1 VVGAPTCWLSGRMHA
16 VWSPDG
22 PQVGGTACMPYP
34 ARLSVVVSYLDRGVT
49 GVCSH
54 VSKSR
59 LVGVGGGCRPP
70 RRGQCHDH
78 CGLVSSGLAWAVER
92 HGSGWTGVSEATVV
106 AGDTDCSAGI
116 PTGKHE
122 FGPWR
127 LSAGGPAQVQ
137 RRSQQV
143 ARAGGGSVLHHRRG
157 LSVLSARSS
166 SPSAQRTGLRVWRG
180 ADPSLVRYVPVVGS
194 HRLPGSPLKAGRL
207 GPALVGSGCGQVW
220 WSALGIA
227 VGDCESADRC
237 ARWQVADL
245 LVQLSEDVQADYEVD
260 CLYVADADLATHD
273 RCDLESVHLCGGRC
287 DGPAFCARCQSG
299 EEESVLSFGGV

>member
-1 VVGAPTCWLSGRMHA
+1 MR
-16 VWSPDG
+16 SPDG
-22 PQVGGTACMPYP
+22 PQVGGTACVPYP
-34 ARLSVVVSYLDRGVT
+34 ARLSVVVSYLDRGAT

-59 LVGVGGGCRPP
+59 LVGVGGGCRPS

-78 CGLVSSGLAWAVER
+78 CGLVSSGLAWAVQR

-122 FGPWR
+122 FGRWR

-143 ARAGGGSVLHHRRG
+143 ALAGDGSVLHHRRG

-166 SPSAQRTGLRVWRG
+166 SPSTQRTGLRVWRG
-180 ADPSLVRYVPVVGS
+180 ADLSPVGYVRVVGNRSWPGRLTLPPVVPSRPPSDVVAVRHGD
-194 HRLPGSPLKAGRL
+194 HHAKAQVRQGQLLRGVTGPPRAAGGNWAAFGDGAGHAAMMDLNDAAQGWPTHGFVVLP
-207 GPALVGSGCGQVW
+207 
-220 WSALGIA
+220 
-227 VGDCESADRC
+227 
-237 ARWQVADL
+237 
-245 LVQLSEDVQADYEVD
+245 
-260 CLYVADADLATHD
+260 
-273 RCDLESVHLCGGRC
+273 
-287 DGPAFCARCQSG
+287 
-299 EEESVLSFGGV
+299 